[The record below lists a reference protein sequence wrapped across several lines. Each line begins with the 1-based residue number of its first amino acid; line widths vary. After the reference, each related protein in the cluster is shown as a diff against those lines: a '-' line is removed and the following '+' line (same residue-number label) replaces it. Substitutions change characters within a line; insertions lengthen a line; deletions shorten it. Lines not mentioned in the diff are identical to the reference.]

1 MTTKLELLTRE
12 YFKEVMGDSIVYY
25 NHRPD
30 WLKNEKTGKNF
41 EIDIFY
47 PYRFVA
53 IEVNGIFHKLDKIRK
68 RDWFKRKMCIWKN
81 INYYYITKI
90 DDLHLVNKKFFNNV
104 PISKELMR
112 QLKNYK
118 PSKCFNSRFS
128 WMKKNEGYEKA
139 YDVGQEEIKRNLN
152 SRLARGIIT
161 KEYYDK
167 KMAEL

>member
-41 EIDIFY
+41 ELDIFY

-53 IEVNGIFHKLDKIRK
+53 IEVNGIFHKLDKIAK
-68 RDWFKRKMCIWKN
+68 RDSFKRRECRKKGIKYFYVRN
-81 INYYYITKI
+81 IP
-90 DDLHLVNKKFFNNV
+90 DLSLVNRKFFNNV
-104 PISKELMR
+104 PISVELHKK
-112 QLKNYK
+112 LNEYE
-118 PSKCFNSRFS
+118 PSKCFN
-128 WMKKNEGYEKA
+128 KKFRWLKRNESADKG
-139 YDVGQEEIKRNLN
+139 YDVGQEEIRRNLT

-161 KEYYDK
+161 KDYYDK
-167 KMAEL
+167 KMSEL